1 MKGGDAMKK
10 EWKQPVLEVLDVSQT
25 MGGPGNAIV
34 DSYCTN
40 NQDFETHD
48 GQSNKSNN
56 CS

>member
-1 MKGGDAMKK
+1 MKK
-10 EWKQPVLEVLDVSQT
+10 TWKEPSLEVLDLSMT
-25 MGGPGNAIV
+25 KGGPGNAID

-48 GQSNKSNN
+48 GRSNKSNM